1 VKSEGEATVNA
12 GTELAQAAVAGA
24 DRLPDPFAEVR
35 RRRLTALARLDRSL
49 AWIVSCG
56 PVVGFAILVGML
68 AGGYVPGALEISL
81 WLGMH
86 VFALVGVEVG
96 FHRLFSHRSFQT
108 YTPIRVALAIM
119 GSMAFQ
125 GPVIWWAA
133 THRRHHRFS
142 DRPGDPH
149 SPHLE
154 GAGLG
159 FLMKGLFHAH
169 LGWLFVAGSTRDFD
183 GGRYAPDLYRDPSI
197 FRVHVNYFGWLLL
210 GFAIPTAIGG
220 IATWSLRGACLG
232 FLWGGLIRIFI
243 MNHVFYWCIN
253 SVTHAFGSRPFD
265 VGDQSTNNIWLC
277 IPTLGQ
283 SWHNNHHA
291 FPNSAVT
298 QFKWWQIDLGGWFI
312 RLLEAGHLAWDVRCP
327 SREMVAAREV
337 SRLDTAVG
345 FDLDPRGG

>member
-1 VKSEGEATVNA
+1 MMSEAEGMANP
-12 GTELAQAAVAGA
+12 GTGSGQAAVDAPVPPR
-24 DRLPDPFAEVR
+24 DLFAEVR

-49 AWIVSCG
+49 AWVVSCG
-56 PVVGFAILVGML
+56 PVLGTAVMVGML
-68 AGGYVPGALEISL
+68 AGGYVPGAVEISV

-86 VFALVGVEVG
+86 VIALVGVEVG

-108 YTPIRVALAIM
+108 YRPIRVALAIM

-133 THRRHHRFS
+133 THRRHHHYS

-154 GAGLG
+154 GDGPIA
-159 FLMKGLFHAH
+159 LMKGLFHAH
-169 LGWLFVAGSTRDFD
+169 LGWLFVAGSTRDLD
-183 GGRYAPDLYRDPSI
+183 GGHYAPDLYRDPAI
-197 FRVHVNYFGWLLL
+197 FRVHVTYFGWLLL

-220 IATWSLRGACLG
+220 LATLSLRGACLG

-291 FPNSAVT
+291 FPTSAVT

-312 RLLEAGHLAWDVRCP
+312 RLLEAVHLAWDVRCP
-327 SREMVAAREV
+327 SREMIAAREG
-337 SRLDTAVG
+337 SRRDTAVG
-345 FDLDPRGG
+345 LDPQGG